1 MSAII
6 LPEPDEVAEL
16 LRDLVG
22 KAMTAKKL
30 AAAPPIRGAW
40 MIATYARNDGDIAG
54 VVATDMMLAAH
65 VSAALTLIP
74 GGVADD
80 SARSGKLPDNLK
92 ENLHEVLNVCSR
104 FFNAPGAPRAALSEV
119 KPLPAS
125 PKAAAILAKPQSTLH
140 IEIAITGYKGGKMC
154 FFAT

>member
-22 KAMTAKKL
+22 KQMTAKKC
-30 AAAPPIRGAW
+30 AVAPPVRGAW
-40 MIATYARNDGDIAG
+40 MVASYARDNGDVAG
-54 VVATDMMLAAH
+54 VVAMDMMLAAH

-104 FFNAPGAPRAALSEV
+104 FFNAEGVPRAALAEV
-119 KPLPAS
+119 KPLPAP
-125 PKAAAILAKPQSTLH
+125 PKAAAVIAKPKSTLH
-140 IEIAITGYKGGKMC
+140 IDVAITGYKGGKMC